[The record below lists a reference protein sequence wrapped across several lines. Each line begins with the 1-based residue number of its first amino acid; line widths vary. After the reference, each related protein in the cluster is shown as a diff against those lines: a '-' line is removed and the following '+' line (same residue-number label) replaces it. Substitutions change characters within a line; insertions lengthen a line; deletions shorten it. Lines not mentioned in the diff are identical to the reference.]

1 MTYQTLPWIAGN
13 PLTLRIPLQK
23 VTITTGGHVAEDY
36 EPQNGDTVTIK
47 LKSQRSEKSYV
58 PKIEGNIA
66 TISDNGILPVGKY
79 AVETLVVER
88 DRTKRR
94 SYYPFVIDVMKA
106 TPDML
111 AAFDDFPEYGEGVML
126 DTPSIFFAIGGGGG
140 TVDAYT
146 KAQSDARYVKKVD
159 MQAYSTTEEMLEII
173 QQALLGYATIQYVD
187 EKVQQVSSAWDV
199 VEALDG
205 TVTLEPHKYY
215 VCGERDTLEIEVGPA
230 ITDGKLNEYMFEFDS
245 PSDSPTILDVPQTL
259 YSPVSLGIEKGKKY
273 IVRIIGNYMLI
284 NGGTEGYNYTT
295 DMENQILSRTA
306 TFLKVPMGVAVIE
319 QYQFKDF
326 TRLQMVILPTSL
338 LTIGNYAF
346 QNCAALQ
353 SIIIPENVTVIGQY
367 AFNNCASLESIV
379 INGAITTINA
389 NTFQGCSSLKSIVI
403 PESVLS
409 LGASAFHSCV
419 ELESV
424 VLPPVLN
431 SIGQDAFYN
440 CQRLKSITLPS
451 TFTTL
456 NRAFYNC
463 YELEEIVIP
472 ESVITLTGAVFQ
484 NCRKL
489 SRVVIEGNVTTI
501 QGLCFQ
507 NTALTD
513 FPETQGTI
521 TTVQGTAFGYCQ
533 NLVDFHFPE
542 GVTVANGSCFDNCPQ
557 LRTVTLP
564 TTMQN
569 FGANYVFR
577 YCAQMRLL
585 TVHDT
590 ITTLN
595 VNGSPSTMSLMILG
609 TNRVIPVPTSLN
621 AASKVY
627 VDDTMVA
634 AYKASSA
641 WSATQGR
648 IYPIS
653 EYTE

>member
-1 MTYQTLPWIAGN
+1 MKYQTLPWIAGN
-13 PLTLRIPLQK
+13 PLRLQISLQK
-23 VTITTGGHVAEDY
+23 VTITPGGHETTDY
-36 EPQNGDTVTIK
+36 EPQDGDVVTII
-47 LKSQRSEKSYV
+47 LRSQRSEKSYV
-58 PKIEGNIA
+58 PEIEGNIA
-66 TISDNGILPVGKY
+66 TISDNGTLLIGEY
-79 AVETLVVER
+79 AVETLVVES
-88 DRTKRR
+88 DGTKRR
-94 SYYPFVIDVMKA
+94 SYYPLILNVMSA

-111 AAFDDFPEYGEGVML
+111 KFFDDFPEYGDGVLL
-126 DTPSIFFAIGGGGG
+126 DTPNIFFDLSAGGGSG
-140 TVDAYT
+140 DAYT

-159 MQAYSTTEEMLEII
+159 MQAYSTTEQMLEII
-173 QQALLGYATIQYVD
+173 HQNLLGYATIQYVN

-245 PSDSPTILDVPQTL
+245 PSDSPTILDVPPTL
-259 YSPVSLGIEKGKKY
+259 YSPVSLGIEVGKRY

-284 NGGTEGYNYTT
+284 NGGTEGYNYTA

-367 AFNNCASLESIV
+367 AFNNCASLEFIV
-379 INGAITTINA
+379 INGAITTINT

-403 PESVLS
+403 PESVKS
-409 LGASAFHSCV
+409 IGASAFYGCV

-424 VLPPVLN
+424 ELPSLLN

-440 CQRLKSITLPS
+440 CQMLKSIDLPS
-451 TFTTL
+451 GFTSL

-463 YELEEIVIP
+463 YELESIDLPATVN
-472 ESVITLTGAVFQ
+472 TLTGAVFY

-489 SRVVIEGNVTTI
+489 SQVIIRGNVTTL
-501 QGLCFQ
+501 QASCFR

-513 FPETQGTI
+513 FPETQGTV
-521 TTVQGTAFGYCQ
+521 TTVQGDCFAGNQY
-533 NLVDFHFPE
+533 LVDFHFPE
-542 GVTVANGSCFDNCPQ
+542 GVTTVNGGCFDGCPQ
-557 LRTVTLP
+557 LRSVTLP
-564 TTMQN
+564 TTMVT

-577 YCAQMRLL
+577 SCPNLRLL
-585 TVHDT
+585 TVHDS

-595 VNGSPSTMSLMILG
+595 VSGSSSFTSLMILG
-609 TNRVIPVPTSLN
+609 TNRVISVPTSLN

-634 AYKASSA
+634 AYKASSV

-653 EYTE
+653 EYVA